1 MRIESIELI
10 NFRRFERLQLEFQA
24 GLNNI
29 FGGNGSGKSS
39 VLEAIAYLSIPRS
52 FRGSPDRYLVRWGS
66 DFFTVQGRVV
76 DTTFHDIYI
85 TFQLPSTKRITVNG
99 KRIRKYS
106 HLMETFTCMAFS
118 TRDYAIIDASPEDRR
133 RLFDR
138 MISLMDQKYFVYL
151 IRYRKV
157 LRQKNVALKR
167 GLPVKMW
174 NRQLQEL
181 ARYIVRV
188 RKEVVNLLSQRM
200 EGRFRIEYLDTLGER
215 DYDEIL
221 EEERA
226 RGFTI
231 AGPHRDDFLF
241 LIDGRPMK
249 YYASEGE
256 RRIFYLQLIVAF
268 RDIIAGRTGREPVV
282 VLDEPGNVLDE
293 RTFSRFIESLRGQ
306 VIMASLHPVEG
317 AHNIPLEQMQNPL

>member
-1 MRIESIELI
+1 LKIESIKLI
-10 NFRRFERLQLEFQA
+10 NFRKFEKLYLEFED

-29 FGGNGSGKSS
+29 YGGNGTGKSS

-52 FRGSPDRYLVRWGS
+52 FRGSPDKYLVRWGS
-66 DFFTVQGRVV
+66 DFFTIQGRVL
-76 DTTFHDIYI
+76 DTTAHDISI
-85 TFQLPSTKRITVNG
+85 TFQLPSSKRITVDG

-106 HLMETFTCMAFS
+106 QLMETFTCMAFS
-118 TRDYAIIDASPEDRR
+118 TKDYAIIDASPEDRR

-157 LRQKNVALKR
+157 LRQKNMALKK

-174 NRQLQEL
+174 NRQLEEL
-181 ARYIVRV
+181 ARYIVKV
-188 RKEVVNLLSQRM
+188 RKEVVQLLSQRLDS
-200 EGRFRIEYLDTLGER
+200 RFRIEYLDTLKGR
-215 DYDEIL
+215 NYDELL
-221 EEERA
+221 EEEKA

-231 AGPHRDDFLF
+231 AGPHRDDFIF

-268 RDIIAGRTGREPVV
+268 REIIAERTGREPVV

-293 RTFSRFIESLRGQ
+293 RTFKKFIESLRGQ
-306 VIMASLHPVEG
+306 VIIASLHPVEG
-317 AHNIPLEQMQNPL
+317 AHNIPLEEIQNPL

>member
-1 MRIESIELI
+1 MRLEDIKLI
-10 NFRRFERLQLEFQA
+10 NFRRFDKLHLNFED

-29 FGGNGSGKSS
+29 FGGNGTGKSS
-39 VLEAIAYLSIPRS
+39 ILEAIAYLSIPRS

-66 DFFTVQGRVV
+66 DFFTIRGRVM
-76 DTTFHDIYI
+76 DTTFHDISI
-85 TFQLPSTKRITVNG
+85 TFRLPSSKHITVDG

-151 IRYRKV
+151 IRYRRV
-157 LRQKNVALKR
+157 LKQKNTALKR
-167 GLPVKMW
+167 NLPVGIW
-174 NRQLQEL
+174 NRQLEEL
-181 ARYIVRV
+181 ARYIVSV
-188 RKEVVNLLSQRM
+188 RREVVELLSRRM
-200 EGRFRIEYLDTLGER
+200 DSRFRIEYMDTLKGRSYGEL
-215 DYDEIL
+215 L
-221 EEERA
+221 EEERE

-231 AGPHRDDFLF
+231 AGPHRDDFIF

-268 RDIIAGRTGREPVV
+268 REIIAERTGREPVV

-293 RTFSRFIESLRGQ
+293 RTFRRFIESLRGQ
-306 VIMASLHPVEG
+306 VIIASLHPVEG
-317 AHNIPLEQMQNPL
+317 AHNIPLERLQNPL